1 MNALNTITNFM
12 YMPFDDSGQGYEC
25 PLSHR
30 GTTQPFLRQP
40 LIERLRS
47 PPFVRWCR
55 ERQLLGA
62 QTESRHIARLVRF
75 QQRNHDRAAQATDA
89 FKLPKAATGARDRLA
104 DPFEDAAPVIQT

>member
-30 GTTQPFLRQP
+30 GTAQPFLRQP
-40 LIERLRS
+40 LKERLRS

-62 QTESRHIARLVRF
+62 QTESLNYRAHVSCRPIPAGDRPEKATPKLLFAVSARL
-75 QQRNHDRAAQATDA
+75 
-89 FKLPKAATGARDRLA
+89 
-104 DPFEDAAPVIQT
+104 